1 MKLYAGGLLDFYLP
15 GHRNQVEVNLVEPT
29 RLHEILIRVGI
40 PPGEV
45 QLAVLNGS
53 LVELNEAIV
62 SDGDEVKLYP
72 PINGG

>member
-15 GHRNQVEVNLVEPT
+15 GHRNQLEINLEGPT
-29 RLHEILIRVGI
+29 RLREILIRVGI

-45 QLAVLNGS
+45 QLVVLNGE
-53 LVELNEAIV
+53 LVEFDETIV